1 MKNNYNLL
9 KNWAYKW
16 AVDIK
21 INNRTYVEFMNEVN
35 SINKSL
41 DKTIDCILIWTFL
54 AYDEYLNHHFTKEM
68 SINQL
73 EEVYKIMK
81 EGGLL

>member
-21 INNRTYVEFMNEVN
+21 YNGRTYIEFMNEVN
-35 SINKSL
+35 FINKTL
-41 DKTIDCILIWTFL
+41 DKTIDCVLIWAFL
-54 AYDEYLNHHFTKEM
+54 SYDEYLNHHFTKEK

>member
-21 INNRTYVEFMNEVN
+21 YNTRTYIEFMNEVN

-41 DKTIDCILIWTFL
+41 DKTIDCVLIWAFL
-54 AYDEYLNHHFTKEM
+54 AYDEYLNHNFTKEK

-73 EEVYKIMK
+73 DEVYKIMK
-81 EGGLL
+81 EGNLL